1 MLSGCS
7 QTAVIFPV
15 GGCCF
20 ANSIG
25 RDADTFWCTHRF
37 PWVLPVL
44 AERGSGKQDEEVFD
58 VSDLTCSV
66 SILITGDELQ
76 HVLFSDGCRAFQ
88 LAVSGA
94 GLLEPAGLTAGI
106 LWPPGRVRQ
115 RVDALACLNALRS
128 TGQLLPRFFPAE
140 PRSARLCT
148 VLRALDGSIAG
159 ASHRE
164 IGIALFGNARV
175 ERDWADPGDHLRDMV
190 RRAVRR
196 GRSLM
201 NGGYRRFLR

>member
-1 MLSGCS
+1 MAAIL
-7 QTAVIFPV
+7 PV

-20 ANSIG
+20 AGSTG
-25 RDADTFWCTHRF
+25 RDADTFWCPRRF
-37 PWVLPVL
+37 PLVLPVL

-58 VSDLTCSV
+58 ISGVTCSV
-66 SILITGDELQ
+66 SILVTGDGFQ

-94 GLLEPAGLTAGI
+94 GMLEPAALTAGV
-106 LWPPGRVRQ
+106 LWQPGHVRQ

-128 TGQLLPRFFPAE
+128 TGHLLPRFFPAE
-140 PRSARLCT
+140 PRSARLCS

-164 IGIALFGNARV
+164 IGIALSGRARV
-175 ERDWADPGDHLRDMV
+175 DHDWTDPGDHLRDMV
-190 RRAVRR
+190 RRAIRR
-196 GRSLM
+196 GRALM
-201 NGGYRRFLR
+201 NGGYRQFLQ